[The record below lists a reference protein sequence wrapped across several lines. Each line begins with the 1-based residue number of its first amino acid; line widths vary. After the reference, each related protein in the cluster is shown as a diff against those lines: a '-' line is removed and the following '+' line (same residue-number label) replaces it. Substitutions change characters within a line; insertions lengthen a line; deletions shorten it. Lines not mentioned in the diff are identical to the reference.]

1 MCVSHNGWLSHAQTA
16 SLIDAQHQQSLK
28 VAELCRDKEQLQ
40 CSVEALE
47 EQLTEAMDQVEK
59 RDEEVGELTQELE
72 EAHQALDALRQE
84 AEQQVGMVTC

>member
-1 MCVSHNGWLSHAQTA
+1 MCVSHSGWLSHAQIA

-28 VAELCRDKEQLQ
+28 VAELCRDKERLQ

-47 EQLTEAMDQVEK
+47 EQLAEAMDQVEK